1 MRLNLIRG
9 VYSETFRSPEALRI
23 DDTASKP
30 KASSVVAVSRFS
42 PPNTRNALSMTSSN
56 DELVGVMRAVLQLP
70 TERRNVMLRHIASR
84 LPIYGTGCSDSDF
97 DKAMRVV
104 VRELIVRMAL
114 QDLAQHVDAIFK
126 NLSARPAP
134 RMANRSLGSL
144 AALGEGVS

>member
-1 MRLNLIRG
+1 
-9 VYSETFRSPEALRI
+9 
-23 DDTASKP
+23 
-30 KASSVVAVSRFS
+30 
-42 PPNTRNALSMTSSN
+42 MTSSN

-70 TERRNVMLRHIASR
+70 IERRNIVLRHIASR
-84 LPIYGTGCSDSDF
+84 LPIYGTGCSDRDF

-114 QDLAQHVDAIFK
+114 QDLAHHVDAIFK

-144 AALGEGVS
+144 GIG